1 MGFFLIFSFRYL
13 TTNKSVDYTNWY
25 SIDQPNNGDGA
36 GEHCVISVPDGMYN
50 PDELAKCSR
59 MLKIGPLDIF
69 FPSNHNIHKSS
80 SDLCFWAPDP

>member
-1 MGFFLIFSFRYL
+1 MTATEKKPLRWCLKKLNKKKRNVFYFISSFRYL

-50 PDELAKCSR
+50 ADELVKCSR
-59 MLKIGPLDIF
+59 MLKI
-69 FPSNHNIHKSS
+69 NQ
-80 SDLCFWAPDP
+80 